1 MFEGLSTALIT
12 PFRDDAVDEPA
23 LRELVERQ
31 IAAGVDQLVPCGSTG
46 ESATLSHI
54 EHGRVIEIVV
64 SASRG
69 RIRVLA
75 GTGSNNTREAIELT
89 QHAKAVGADGAL
101 LISPY
106 YNKPTQ
112 EGIYEHYRA
121 IAEQTKFPLVT
132 YNIPGRTG
140 SNIAPST
147 LARLADVP
155 HIVAV
160 KEACGDVGQIAEVV
174 ARCHEDFA
182 VLSGDD
188 ALNLPIMAVGGKGA
202 ISTASNVAP
211 EAVGELVRACR
222 DNDLARARKLH
233 FQLLPLFD
241 ALFFETN
248 PIPVKC
254 ALELMGLIESA
265 EVRPPLTPITEANRE
280 RLQVVLKELGT
291 L

>member
-12 PFRDDAVDEPA
+12 PFRDGALDEPA
-23 LRELVERQ
+23 LRNLVERQ
-31 IAAGVDQLVPCGSTG
+31 IAAGVDQLVPCGCTG
-46 ESATLSHI
+46 ESATLSHL
-54 EHGRVIEIVV
+54 EHGKAIEIVV
-64 SASRG
+64 SAARG
-69 RIRVLA
+69 RIRVVA

-121 IAEQTKFPLVT
+121 IAEQAEFPLVT
-132 YNIPGRTG
+132 YNIPSRTG

-147 LARLADVP
+147 LERLADVP
-155 HIVAV
+155 HIVGV
-160 KEACGDVGQIAEVV
+160 KEACGDISQISEVV
-174 ARCHEDFA
+174 ARCPEDFA
-182 VLSGDD
+182 ILSGDD
-188 ALNLPIMAVGGKGA
+188 ALNLPIMAIGGKGA

-211 EAVGELVRACR
+211 EAVGELLRACR
-222 DNDLARARKLH
+222 DNDLSRARELH
-233 FQLLPLFD
+233 YQLHPLYD

-248 PIPVKC
+248 PIPTKC
-254 ALELMGLIESA
+254 ALELMGLINSA

-280 RLQVVLKELGT
+280 RLQVVLKELGH

>member
-12 PFRDDAVDEPA
+12 PFRDGALDETA
-23 LRELVERQ
+23 LRDLVERQ
-31 IAAGVDQLVPCGSTG
+31 IAAGVDQLVPCGCTG
-46 ESATLSHI
+46 ESATLSHL
-54 EHGRVIEIVV
+54 EHGKAIEIVV
-64 SASRG
+64 SAARG
-69 RIRVLA
+69 RIQVVA

-112 EGIYEHYRA
+112 EGIYEHYRT
-121 IAEQTKFPLVT
+121 IAEQAEFPLVT

-147 LARLADVP
+147 LERLADVP
-155 HIVAV
+155 HIVGV
-160 KEACGDVGQIAEVV
+160 KEACGDIGQISEVV
-174 ARCHEDFA
+174 ARSHEDFA
-182 VLSGDD
+182 ILSGDD
-188 ALNLPIMAVGGKGA
+188 ALNLPIMAIGGKGA

-211 EAVGELVRACR
+211 EAVGDLLRACR
-222 DNDLARARKLH
+222 DDDFARARELH
-233 FQLLPLFD
+233 YQLLPLFH

-248 PIPVKC
+248 PIPTKC
-254 ALELMGLIESA
+254 ALELMGLITSA

-280 RLQVVLKELGT
+280 RLQVVLKELGH

>member
-12 PFRDDAVDEPA
+12 PFRDDAIDEPA

-31 IAAGVDQLVPCGSTG
+31 IADGVDQLAPCGCTG
-46 ESATLSHI
+46 ESATLSHL
-54 EHGRVIEIVV
+54 EHGKVIEIVV

-69 RIRVLA
+69 RVPVLA
-75 GTGSNNTREAIELT
+75 GTGSNSTREAIELT

-106 YNKPTQ
+106 HNKPTQ
-112 EGIYEHYRA
+112 EGIYEHYRS
-121 IAEQTKFPLVT
+121 IADQTEFPMVV

-155 HIVAV
+155 HIVGV
-160 KEACGDVGQIAEVV
+160 KEACGNIGQIAEVV
-174 ARCHEDFA
+174 ARCHEKFA

-188 ALNLPIMAVGGKGA
+188 ALILPIMAMGGKGS

-211 EAVGELVRACR
+211 KAVSELIRACR
-222 DNDLARARKLH
+222 DNDFARARGLH
-233 FQLLPLFD
+233 YQLLPLFD

-254 ALELMGLIESA
+254 ALELMGLINSA
-265 EVRPPLTPITEANRE
+265 EVRLPLTPITEANRE
-280 RLQVVLKELGT
+280 RLQVVLKELG
-291 L
+291 LL

>member
-12 PFRDDAVDEPA
+12 PFRDGAVDEPA

-31 IAAGVDQLVPCGSTG
+31 IADGVDQLVPCGCTG
-46 ESATLSHI
+46 ESATLSHL
-54 EHGRVIEIVV
+54 EHGKVIEIVV
-64 SASRG
+64 SAAGG
-69 RIRVLA
+69 RVTVLA
-75 GTGSNNTREAIELT
+75 GTGSNSTREAIELT

-106 YNKPTQ
+106 HNKPTQ
-112 EGIYEHYRA
+112 EGIYEHYRS
-121 IAEQTKFPLVT
+121 IADQTEFPLVV

-155 HIVAV
+155 HIVGV
-160 KEACGDVGQIAEVV
+160 KEACGNVGQIAEVV
-174 ARCHEDFA
+174 ARCHEEFA

-188 ALNLPIMAVGGKGA
+188 ALSLPIMAIGGKGS

-211 EAVGELVRACR
+211 MAVGELVRACR
-222 DNDLARARKLH
+222 DNDFARAQRLH
-233 FQLLPLFD
+233 YQLLPLFD
-241 ALFFETN
+241 ALFVETN

-254 ALELMGLIESA
+254 ALELMGQINSA
-265 EVRPPLTPITEANRE
+265 EVRLPLTPITEANRE
-280 RLQVVLKELGT
+280 RLQVVLKELG
-291 L
+291 LL

>member
-12 PFRDDAVDEPA
+12 PFRDGAIDEPS
-23 LRELVERQ
+23 LRQLVERQ
-31 IAAGVDQLVPCGSTG
+31 IAAGVDQLVPCGCTG
-46 ESATLSHI
+46 ESATLSHL
-54 EHGRVIEIVV
+54 EHGKVIEIVV
-64 SASRG
+64 STARG
-69 RIRVLA
+69 RVPVLA

-112 EGIYEHYRA
+112 EGIYEHYRS
-121 IAEQTKFPLVT
+121 IADQTEFPLVV

-155 HIVAV
+155 HIVGV
-160 KEACGDVGQIAEVV
+160 KEACGNVGQIAEVV
-174 ARCHEDFA
+174 ARCHDEFV

-188 ALNLPIMAVGGKGA
+188 GLTLPIMSIGGEGS

-211 EAVGELVRACR
+211 KAVGELIRACR
-222 DNDLARARKLH
+222 ENDFARARGLH
-233 FQLLPLFD
+233 YQLLPLFE

-254 ALELMGLIESA
+254 ALELMGLINSA
-265 EVRPPLTPITEANRE
+265 EVRLPLTPITEANRE
-280 RLQVVLKELGT
+280 RLQFVLKELGH

>member
-12 PFRDDAVDEPA
+12 PFRDGAIDEPA

-31 IAAGVDQLVPCGSTG
+31 IAAGVDQLVPCASTG
-46 ESATLSHI
+46 EAATLSHL
-54 EHGRVIEIVV
+54 EHGQAIEIVV

-89 QHAKAVGADGAL
+89 QHAKAIGADGAL

-174 ARCHEDFA
+174 ARCHEEFA

-188 ALNLPIMAVGGKGA
+188 ELILHIMAVGG
-202 ISTASNVAP
+202 
-211 EAVGELVRACR
+211 
-222 DNDLARARKLH
+222 
-233 FQLLPLFD
+233 
-241 ALFFETN
+241 
-248 PIPVKC
+248 
-254 ALELMGLIESA
+254 
-265 EVRPPLTPITEANRE
+265 
-280 RLQVVLKELGT
+280 
-291 L
+291 

>member
-12 PFRDDAVDEPA
+12 PFHDDAIDETA

-31 IAAGVDQLVPCGSTG
+31 IAAGVSQLVPCGSTG
-46 ESATLSHI
+46 ESATLTHF
-54 EHGRVIEIVV
+54 EHGKVIEIVV
-64 SASRG
+64 SAARG
-69 RIRVLA
+69 RIQVLA

-89 QHAKAVGADGAL
+89 QHAKEVGADGAL

-112 EGIYEHYRA
+112 QGIYEHYRA
-121 IAEQTKFPLVT
+121 VADQTQFPLVT

-155 HIVAV
+155 HIVGV
-160 KEACGDVGQIAEVV
+160 KEACGDIGQIAEVI
-174 ARCHEDFA
+174 ARCDEKFA

-188 ALNLPIMAVGGKGA
+188 ALNLPIMAVGGRGA

-211 EAVGELVRACR
+211 EAVLELIRACEK
-222 DNDLARARKLH
+222 NDFARAREIH
-233 FQLLPLFD
+233 YRLLPLFD
-241 ALFFETN
+241 ALFLETN

-254 ALELMGLIESA
+254 GLEMMGLIGSA

-280 RLQVVLKELGT
+280 RLRVALKGLGH

>member
-12 PFRDDAVDEPA
+12 PFRDDAIDEPA

-31 IAAGVDQLVPCGSTG
+31 VAAGVDQLVPSGSTG
-46 ESATLSHI
+46 ESATLSHV
-54 EHGRVIEIVV
+54 EHGKVIEIVV
-64 SASRG
+64 SAARG
-69 RIRVLA
+69 RIQVLA

-112 EGIYEHYRA
+112 EGIYEHYRV
-121 IAEQTKFPLVT
+121 IAEQTQFPIVT

-147 LARLADVP
+147 IARLADVP
-155 HIVAV
+155 NIVGV
-160 KEACGDVGQIAEVV
+160 KEACCDVGQIAEVV
-174 ARCHEDFA
+174 ARCHDEFA

-202 ISTASNVAP
+202 ISAASNIAP
-211 EAVGELVRACR
+211 MAVGELMRACR
-222 DNDLARARKLH
+222 DNDFERARKLH

-254 ALELMGLIESA
+254 ALELMGLIGSA
-265 EVRPPLTPITEANRE
+265 EVRLPLTPITEVNRE
-280 RLQVVLKELGT
+280 RLQVVLKELGH

>member
-12 PFRDDAVDEPA
+12 PFRDDAIDEPA

-31 IAAGVDQLVPCGSTG
+31 IADGVDQLAPCGCTG
-46 ESATLSHI
+46 ESATLSHL
-54 EHGRVIEIVV
+54 EHGKVIEIVV
-64 SASRG
+64 SAARG
-69 RIRVLA
+69 RVPVLA
-75 GTGSNNTREAIELT
+75 GTGSNSTREAIELT

-106 YNKPTQ
+106 HNKPTQ
-112 EGIYEHYRA
+112 EGIYEHYRS
-121 IAEQTKFPLVT
+121 IADQTEFPLVV

-155 HIVAV
+155 HIVGV
-160 KEACGDVGQIAEVV
+160 KEACGNIGQIAEVV
-174 ARCHEDFA
+174 ARCHEKFA

-188 ALNLPIMAVGGKGA
+188 ALILPIMAMGGKGS

-211 EAVGELVRACR
+211 KAVSELIRACR
-222 DNDLARARKLH
+222 DNDFARARGLH
-233 FQLLPLFD
+233 YQLLPLFD

-254 ALELMGLIESA
+254 ALELMGLINSA
-265 EVRPPLTPITEANRE
+265 EVRLPLTPITEANRE
-280 RLQVVLKELGT
+280 RLQVVLKELGH

>member
-12 PFRDDAVDEPA
+12 PFRDDAVDEDA

-54 EHGRVIEIVV
+54 EHGKVIEIVV
-64 SASRG
+64 AAARG
-69 RIRVLA
+69 RVAVLA

-121 IAEQTKFPLVT
+121 VAEQTQFPLVT

-155 HIVAV
+155 HIVGV
-160 KEACGDVGQIAEVV
+160 KEACGDIGQIADVV
-174 ARCHEDFA
+174 ALCQDEFA

-188 ALNLPIMAVGGKGA
+188 ALTLPILSVGGHGA

-211 EAVGELVRACR
+211 EAVGELIRACR
-222 DNDLARARKLH
+222 ENDFDRAREIH
-233 FQLLPLFD
+233 FRLLPLFE
-241 ALFFETN
+241 ALFLEAN
-248 PIPVKC
+248 PIPLKC
-254 ALELMGLIESA
+254 ALQLMGLIHSP
-265 EVRPPLTPITEANRE
+265 EVRLPLTPITEGNRE
-280 RLQVVLKELGT
+280 RLQAALKDLGH